1 MCLHQSLSAK
11 DASNATSSI
20 AVSEKQDTDTFLRR
34 TAPYQR
40 LLQTVSQQIHRRK
53 RFWHVQS
60 LMQRINY
67 HNPRVRA
74 CIFMAVSMSLHY
86 SGYEFVRNA
95 GLALFTSSDFGFPQ
109 ASAFPLANG
118 LISPISV
125 VLLYLY
131 SRQLEAMGP
140 RFTLRNCTVYCI
152 AFILFSSLMLWQ
164 CSLFLTASTI
174 EDASIRLLV
183 RILQKAVIG
192 VMFLFNN
199 SYVFMLASQQWSFI
213 DSIVTPDE
221 GAQWFGILTGVCS
234 LTCAFT
240 AGIVPML
247 LSRMGLITLYALTAV
262 TLYGTLIC
270 GDVAYQ
276 IAQENGFDPA
286 LQREDSVPLKKA
298 MSRRGKSNGDVKSSR
313 ISDTIALFRRVP
325 TLRALFLEGISF
337 QSLGTVLNVAM
348 VRALKIEIP
357 NDVARSAFTGRFYA
371 LVSIAS
377 AILQFVALPLGM
389 KRLEPKQLWR
399 IMPILPILVSLYQV
413 VPGSS
418 VSLYMVS
425 FALLVT
431 KILDYSVR
439 VVIYNM
445 AYQPLDFESRF
456 VGKEVIGVFGGRFGR
471 SGMSL
476 FLSGLTASGFMASSS
491 LRPLSYFSLG
501 TSTIWGVSSWWLS
514 NLLPSKADA
523 QTTVMERRKKA
534 ESLQARRQKD
544 E

>member
-1 MCLHQSLSAK
+1 
-11 DASNATSSI
+11 
-20 AVSEKQDTDTFLRR
+20 
-34 TAPYQR
+34 
-40 LLQTVSQQIHRRK
+40 
-53 RFWHVQS
+53 
-60 LMQRINY
+60 
-67 HNPRVRA
+67 
-74 CIFMAVSMSLHY
+74 MAVSMSLHY

-95 GLALFTSSDFGFPQ
+95 GLALFTSSDSGFPQ
-109 ASAFPLANG
+109 AAAFPLANG

-131 SRQLEAMGP
+131 SRQLEALGP

-164 CSLFLTASTI
+164 CSLFLTSSTV

-183 RILQKAVIG
+183 RILQKVVIG
-192 VMFLFNN
+192 FMFLFNN

-234 LTCAFT
+234 LTCAVT
-240 AGIVPML
+240 AGIVPLL
-247 LSRMGLITLYALTAV
+247 LSHMGLIGLYALTAV
-262 TLYGTLIC
+262 TLYGTLRC
-270 GDVAYQ
+270 GDTAYQ
-276 IAQENGFDPA
+276 IAQEHGFDPA
-286 LQREDSVPLKKA
+286 LQKDEGVPKRKA
-298 MSRRGKSNGDVKSSR
+298 LRRRGATNGDDDAQPSR

-348 VRALKIEIP
+348 VRSLKLDIP
-357 NDVARSAFTGRFYA
+357 DDVARSAFTGRFYA
-371 LVSIAS
+371 LVSIVS
-377 AILQFVALPLGM
+377 AVVQFVALPLGM
-389 KRLEPKQLWR
+389 QRLEPKHLWR

-413 VPGSS
+413 VPGAS

-491 LRPLSYFSLG
+491 VRPLSYFSLG
-501 TSTIWGVSSWWLS
+501 TSAIWGISSWWLS
-514 NLLPSKADA
+514 TLLPSKADA
-523 QTTVMERRKKA
+523 QSTVMERRKKA
-534 ESLQARRQKD
+534 ESLQKGKPKD